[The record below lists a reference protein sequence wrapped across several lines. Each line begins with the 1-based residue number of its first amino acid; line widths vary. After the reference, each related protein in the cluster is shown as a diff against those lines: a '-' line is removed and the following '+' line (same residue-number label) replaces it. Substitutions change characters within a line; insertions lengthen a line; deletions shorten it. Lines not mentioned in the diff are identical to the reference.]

1 MHQPPWLSENDVDRA
16 VDVRDAI
23 PAVAAAIEHEARG
36 LAGNIAKTMTTWD
49 PASAAH
55 ALGGF
60 DHATAR
66 VAFKTWVNTPVGA
79 ESLLSLF
86 DATNGRIL
94 ALMQSVTLGVI
105 RTAAVSGVATDLL
118 ADPGADEL
126 AIIGSGRQALRQ
138 VAAVAAVRPLRR
150 VRVWSPT
157 PASRAGFAEQ
167 ISAEL
172 GIVAEALP
180 SLEAAVADA
189 PIVTVVTRAR
199 EPFFP
204 RGILAPGAHLNAIGA
219 ILPHAAE
226 FDSALLADSSITVV
240 DNLENARRASRE
252 LIEFY
257 GDDFSPVQ
265 TLGDLMTGAAARPLS
280 PALTV
285 FKGMGMGLA
294 DLAVANVA
302 AANHEGVPTA

>member
-199 EPFFP
+199 AVLPARNPCAWRAPERDRRHPSARGGIRQCATCRFLDHGGGQP
-204 RGILAPGAHLNAIGA
+204 R
-219 ILPHAAE
+219 E
-226 FDSALLADSSITVV
+226 
-240 DNLENARRASRE
+240 RASRVARAHRV
-252 LIEFY
+252 LRRR
-257 GDDFSPVQ
+257 
-265 TLGDLMTGAAARPLS
+265 LLAGADPRRSHDRCRCSAVVARIDRL
-280 PALTV
+280 
-285 FKGMGMGLA
+285 
-294 DLAVANVA
+294 
-302 AANHEGVPTA
+302 